1 MTSSLPRS
9 SPPPGLPRD
18 LVARARI
25 QTESEE
31 LGGVA
36 DERTQAML
44 AFELGALYEH
54 GLLDAE
60 RGIEHYRRALEH
72 RPAYRPAL
80 FALARLY
87 ADADRPL
94 DAASVWDRLARASR
108 VPAESAAA
116 LCESGILL
124 YDRLGDPERAVAL
137 WQEALVVDP
146 SCLCGA
152 LLLEHHHRAMSI
164 VAKARHAVEAHAHG
178 LTDPELEAALLV
190 ELAAADERAGEA
202 DVALAR
208 LAHAGEL
215 HPEAR
220 AVWYETERIAR
231 RHAQH
236 EPLIAALRALAERE
250 PASLARSAALLC
262 EAGRLEAVQ
271 QGDARRALPLY
282 DRALQLVPGDALA
295 LWERSLLHEA
305 LTERAAAIADVRA
318 LLASVGAAPDGA
330 LAAALRVRLGA
341 LLQAE
346 GDLDGAIVELHAA
359 AAAAPDSAAAT
370 AGLEDALLRAGRHH
384 ALRDHLLARAERSVE
399 TARAEHLL
407 RAGRIA
413 LLQLEQ
419 PARALE
425 IMEQAVLA
433 SAGSQSAL
441 RALYAA
447 AVFAGDSRAAIAAA
461 DRLCRTSV
469 DAAERSLL
477 RFDQYHRTLHAGEG
491 PDAALPL
498 LSALLRE
505 LGADEWCAHAAR
517 IHAAGAR
524 RHALLAEA
532 HDALAAR
539 AQGDARAAAHLCAAA
554 RALARAGEPH
564 GAADRAR
571 AALRRAP
578 EDPYALSLL
587 ESCLIAAG
595 DSREA
600 AVVLRD
606 AARAHAGSQQRELT
620 LLAAGAAAETAGE
633 SQAAARSYAEAAD
646 LDAGSL
652 APRWALLRLA
662 ERTRDRGLLLS
673 ALERLAQRERELAG
687 SGIANLELGEQLGIQ
702 RMGQAASV
710 PLRAALGRADT
721 RAAAALEL
729 CALPAREIAPA
740 LRDDAVAALAEA
752 CGDGAKL
759 AILRDGLA
767 ERLRTDSY
775 GAHALLGALV
785 SEHDTDP
792 ALSVAALAAARNDG
806 ERADA
811 LLRLAQVG
819 SDAST
824 GAELSLHGLR
834 VALLARGEEAGDDA
848 LLRALETAQ
857 RAPGSL
863 PAAVALDE
871 VLWAGDDA
879 ESRALALSGRLAAAS
894 GIAAPEI
901 RAPLLAARA
910 RALLA
915 AGRAAEAALAVREAL
930 AADPGDLALWELQR
944 ASARARADWEG
955 AADAA
960 EHLAQASEGRFR
972 TELLEE
978 AAALLQNELGQNER
992 AERCL
997 RAAFDNDPG
1006 TELAFAWLHDLL
1018 LERRDLPG
1026 VLDLIE
1032 RRAAAID
1039 DPALQLDLGYE
1050 RALLLRAGGRR
1061 DDAIAALESVLVA
1074 DPRHAGALGLL
1085 AETCAAAER
1094 WQGAVAALQRLAEAD
1109 VPDAQKRLA
1118 RLGAAEFLERK
1129 LNDPTAACAELEALC
1144 ALAPDEPG
1152 DRARLADAHERSGRY
1167 RDAVQGFVHAAS
1179 RLSGPAAAQLE
1190 RRAAAILRERLA
1202 ALGEAVEAY
1211 ERALAA
1217 DPLDDEACAQLVEL
1231 DDRAPERER
1240 VLSAFALAT
1249 RRALDREP
1257 LRPELLR
1264 KLRRVGAWR
1273 ARPELEWVALTALA
1287 ALDVLTEAEA
1297 RDLQAMVQAQP
1308 PAAQLDGLALARL
1321 AGPLASAPLARPA
1334 QLVSEALA
1342 EPSAEQPAPSAEGAA
1357 RSAPAEQ
1364 RYEAGAQ
1371 ALARHLGIEALRRL
1385 DPAGQRDALRAAFA
1399 LAGTARAPANVAELG
1414 KQLGKRLTRVQ
1425 RKELARALEALADP
1439 ERAIITYLQA
1449 LDEAALRAGLL
1460 AADDPRPALTRV
1472 LAGMRVDLPACATSP
1487 LAIDLLRFWLS
1498 DDTLELRRELGR
1510 KP

>member
-36 DERTQAML
+36 DERLQALL
-44 AFELGALYEH
+44 AFELGALHEH
-54 GLLDAE
+54 GLYDAE
-60 RGIEHYRRALEH
+60 RGIEQYRRALEA
-72 RPAYRPAL
+72 RPAFRPAL

-116 LCESGILL
+116 LCESGLLL

-146 SCLCGA
+146 SCLCAA

-231 RHAQH
+231 RHGQH
-236 EPLIAALRALAERE
+236 EPLVAALRALAERE

-271 QGDARRALPLY
+271 QGDANRALPLY
-282 DRALQLVPGDALA
+282 DRALQLQPADALA
-295 LWERSLLHEA
+295 LWERSLLHETLA
-305 LTERAAAIADVRA
+305 QRAAAIADARA
-318 LLASVGAAPDGA
+318 LLAAAPEGA
-330 LAAALRVRLGA
+330 LAAAVRVRLGE

-346 GDLDGAIVELHAA
+346 GDVDGAIVELQAA
-359 AAAAPDSAAAT
+359 ASAAPDSAAAT
-370 AGLEDALLRAGRHH
+370 ALLEDALLRAGRHE
-384 ALRDHLLARAERSVE
+384 ALRDHLLARAERGGE
-399 TARAEHLL
+399 AGRAQLLL
-407 RAGRIA
+407 RAGRIT

-419 PARALE
+419 PGRALE
-425 IMEQAVLA
+425 IIEQAVDA
-433 SAGSQSAL
+433 SAGSQPAL
-441 RALYAA
+441 RSQFAA
-447 AVFAGDSRAAIAAA
+447 AVFARDTRAAIAAA
-461 DRLCRTSV
+461 GRLCGTAV

-477 RFDQYHRTLHAGEG
+477 RFDQYHRTLHASGG
-491 PDAALPL
+491 PERVLPL
-498 LSALLRE
+498 LSALLGE
-505 LGADEWCAHAAR
+505 LGPDEWAAQAAR

-524 RHALLAEA
+524 RHALLADA

-554 RALARAGEPH
+554 RALARAGEPR
-564 GAADRAR
+564 AAAERAR

-633 SQAAARSYAEAAD
+633 PQAAARSYAEAAD
-646 LDAGSL
+646 LDASSL

-662 ERTRDRGLLLS
+662 ERTRDRGLMVG
-673 ALERLAQRERELAG
+673 ALERLAQRERALAG
-687 SGIANLELGEQLGIQ
+687 SCIANLELGELLGVQ
-702 RMGQAASV
+702 RMAQAASV
-710 PLRAALGRADT
+710 PLRAALDRADT

-729 CALPAREIAPA
+729 CALPARELAPA

-767 ERLRTDSY
+767 ERLRTDTY
-775 GAHALLGALV
+775 GAHALLGALA
-785 SEHDTDP
+785 SEHDADP
-792 ALSVAALAAARNDG
+792 ALSVAAFAAARNDG

-811 LLRLAQVG
+811 LLRLAQLG

-824 GAELSLHGLR
+824 AAGLSLHGLR
-834 VALLARGEEAGDDA
+834 LALLARGEEAGDDA

-879 ESRALALSGRLAAAS
+879 ESRALALSGRLSLAG
-894 GIAAPEI
+894 GIMAREI

-915 AGRAAEAALAVREAL
+915 AGRTAEAAVAVREAL

-960 EHLAQASEGRFR
+960 EQLAEASQGRFR

-978 AAALLQNELGQNER
+978 AAVLLQNELGQNER

-1026 VLDLIE
+1026 VLELIE
-1032 RRAAAID
+1032 RRLAAID
-1039 DPALQLDLGYE
+1039 DPAQLLDLSYE

-1061 DDAIAALESVLVA
+1061 DDAIGALESVLAA
-1074 DPRHAGALGLL
+1074 DPRHTGALGLL
-1085 AETCAAAER
+1085 AEACAAAER
-1094 WQGAVAALQRLAEAD
+1094 WRDAVAALQRLAEAD

-1167 RDAVQGFVHAAS
+1167 REAVQGFVHAAS
-1179 RLSGPAAAQLE
+1179 LRSGPAAAQLE

-1202 ALGEAVEAY
+1202 ALGEAAEAC

-1264 KLRRVGAWR
+1264 KLRRLGAWR
-1273 ARPELEWVALTALA
+1273 ARRDIEWVALTALA
-1287 ALDVLTEAEA
+1287 ALDVLSDAEA
-1297 RDLQAMVQAQP
+1297 RDLQAMAQAQS
-1308 PAAQLDGLALARL
+1308 AVAQLGGNALVRL
-1321 AGPLASAPLARPA
+1321 AGPLASAPLARHA

-1342 EPSAEQPAPSAEGAA
+1342 AASAEQPTPPGEVGGAA
-1357 RSAPAEQ
+1357 RSDPAEQ
-1364 RYEAGAQ
+1364 RHEAGAQ
-1371 ALARHLGIEALRRL
+1371 ALARHLGIEALRRR

-1399 LAGTARAPANVAELG
+1399 LAGAANAPADVVALG
-1414 KQLGKRLTRVQ
+1414 RRLGKRLSRVQ
-1425 RKELARALEALADP
+1425 RKELARAGGTLADP
-1439 ERAIITYLQA
+1439 ERAITTYLQA
-1449 LDEAALRAGLL
+1449 LDEAALRAGVL
-1460 AADDPRPALTRV
+1460 AADDLRPALSRV
-1472 LAGMRVDLPACATSP
+1472 LSGMRVDLAACATSP
-1487 LAIDLLRFWLS
+1487 LAIDLVRFWLS

-1510 KP
+1510 NP